1 MEEPT
6 KSNVRNLVPEW
17 EHDDFLTNAP
27 LEWLYAFHNDPVKQ
41 RQMLVLVSEKAA
53 SVGIK
58 TFRGMWTDYLKQLRA
73 TREDPEDHVTQF
85 ENQPIELSCGLYTCS
100 DLGIFG
106 VNNFGAVDVC
116 AHPIMPVRR
125 LINIDTGEVKQE
137 IAFRRGKR
145 WRTVI
150 FDKQTLSSAQKIVGL
165 SSYGIGIDSENAKD
179 MVRYLSAMENLNYDQ
194 LPEASSVGRLGW
206 VDGYGFSP
214 YVDNLVFDGN
224 DSYRHMFECVRT
236 HGKESEWMALAKEVR
251 AGKSIAARV
260 MLAASFAS
268 VLVKP
273 MDALPFM
280 VHVWGGA
287 GAGKAQPLDTR
298 VITPNGHKLMGDIQI
313 GDQVI
318 GGDGKAHTVTG
329 VFPQG
334 AKQVYKITFAD
345 GRATRCC
352 AEHLWNVTTRTR
364 RDHGRGYTTM
374 TLAEMMQRPVKL
386 AGKHGYTYQIP
397 TTKPV
402 EYAPGDTLPVDP
414 YLLGALIGDGCLTL
428 TRNPANGCRTLYFN
442 NSEDDVIQ
450 RVSNELERNKSQMKA
465 NSHTANQFVITE
477 CAWLKEAI
485 ISMGLNHRSEGKF
498 IPEIYMTASV
508 RDRIDLLRG
517 LMDTDGSVAQNG
529 SLSYSTTS
537 KRLADDVQTIAR
549 GLGYRA
555 AVSVSKR
562 NEYTVTI
569 SANDTVFS
577 SEKHKRRMECAK
589 SGTYR
594 EVCTDTLA
602 IVSIEKDGVEP
613 CQCIMVDSEEHTYL
627 CDDFIVTH
635 NTVGLM
641 LAASVWAAP
650 SVGDY
655 CKSFNGTDVAGE
667 LQAAFCGNLPL
678 CLDELQVIKERKD
691 FDRLIYMLCEG
702 VGRNRG
708 AKAGGLQRTPSWRNC
723 TISTG
728 EQPITNG
735 NSGAGAVNRVLEID
749 CKEEQ
754 LFSNP
759 REAVAI
765 LTRNFGHAGKKFV
778 AALSNDGCMD
788 SARSIQQAVLEQLTG
803 KATDK
808 QTLAA
813 SLVLTADALAEMLL
827 FDDGHTLTVAEILPF
842 LTTNVMAD
850 ANRRAYNWLMD
861 TIASNP
867 GRFQT
872 NNFNEYVGECWGA
885 VSEQEGRAYIIK
897 SVFDRLMNDAGYS
910 SESFL
915 SWAKRNGIIK
925 QTGRHNTL
933 MKRLKGIA
941 CPVRC
946 VAISIA
952 QDDDGGTIVDAE
964 PM

>member
-1 MEEPT
+1 
-6 KSNVRNLVPEW
+6 
-17 EHDDFLTNAP
+17 
-27 LEWLYAFHNDPVKQ
+27 
-41 RQMLVLVSEKAA
+41 MLVLVSEKAA
-53 SVGIK
+53 TVGIK

-85 ENQPIELSCGLYTCS
+85 ENQPIELSCGMYTCS
-100 DLGIFG
+100 DLGVFG
-106 VNNFGAVDVC
+106 MNNFGAVDVC

-137 IAFRRGKR
+137 IAFKRGKR
-145 WRTVI
+145 WRNVV
-150 FDKQTLSSAQKIVGL
+150 FDKQTLCSAQKIVGL

-214 YVDNLVFDGN
+214 YVNNLVFDGN

-236 HGKESEWMALAKEVR
+236 HGKESEWTKLAKEVR
-251 AGKSIAARV
+251 AGKSIAARI

-280 VHVWGGA
+280 VHIWGGA
-287 GAGKAQPLDTR
+287 GAGK
-298 VITPNGHKLMGDIQI
+298 
-313 GDQVI
+313 
-318 GGDGKAHTVTG
+318 
-329 VFPQG
+329 
-334 AKQVYKITFAD
+334 
-345 GRATRCC
+345 
-352 AEHLWNVTTRTR
+352 
-364 RDHGRGYTTM
+364 
-374 TLAEMMQRPVKL
+374 
-386 AGKHGYTYQIP
+386 
-397 TTKPV
+397 
-402 EYAPGDTLPVDP
+402 
-414 YLLGALIGDGCLTL
+414 
-428 TRNPANGCRTLYFN
+428 
-442 NSEDDVIQ
+442 
-450 RVSNELERNKSQMKA
+450 
-465 NSHTANQFVITE
+465 
-477 CAWLKEAI
+477 
-485 ISMGLNHRSEGKF
+485 
-498 IPEIYMTASV
+498 
-508 RDRIDLLRG
+508 
-517 LMDTDGSVAQNG
+517 
-529 SLSYSTTS
+529 
-537 KRLADDVQTIAR
+537 
-549 GLGYRA
+549 
-555 AVSVSKR
+555 
-562 NEYTVTI
+562 
-569 SANDTVFS
+569 
-577 SEKHKRRMECAK
+577 
-589 SGTYR
+589 
-594 EVCTDTLA
+594 
-602 IVSIEKDGVEP
+602 
-613 CQCIMVDSEEHTYL
+613 
-627 CDDFIVTH
+627 
-635 NTVGLM
+635 TVGLM

-723 TISTG
+723 IISTG

-735 NSGAGAVNRVLEID
+735 NSGSGAVNRVLEID

-754 LFSNP
+754 LFKNP

-778 AALSNDGCMD
+778 AALSNEECME

-813 SLVLTADALAEMLL
+813 SLVLTADAMIDMLL
-827 FDDGHTLTVAEILPF
+827 FEDGHTLTVSEILPY

-867 GRFQT
+867 ARFQT
-872 NNFNEYVGECWGA
+872 NQYNEYSGECWGA
-885 VSEQEGRAYIIK
+885 VDEMAGKAYIIK
-897 SVFDRLMNDAGYS
+897 SVFDRLMGDAGYS

-915 SWAKRNGIIK
+915 SWAKRQGLLKIS
-925 QTGRHNTL
+925 GGHNTTL
-933 MKRLKGIA
+933 KRIKAL
-941 CPVRC
+941 PVAMRC
-946 VAISIA
+946 VSIVTN
-952 QDDDGGTIVDAE
+952 QDEDGCTVVDTDV
-964 PM
+964 